1 MQKKKTIMVIL
12 DGLDYEYI
20 EKNLK
25 QFPFYKKLLRIKI
38 MSIRDR

>member
-1 MQKKKTIMVIL
+1 MDAKKKTIMVIL

-25 QFPFYKKLLRIKI
+25 QFPFYKKLYENKKL
-38 MSIRDR
+38 

>member
-1 MQKKKTIMVIL
+1 MDAKKKTIMVIL

-25 QFPFYKKLLRIKI
+25 QFPFYCKI
-38 MSIRDR
+38 RRLYILCEAS